1 MEAIYGSVFKG
12 SNAIYACQLNGKGG
26 VTAFGDNSL
35 VTAEQPV
42 WQHLDYKNPASH
54 QWIMN
59 TTLLPFPVK
68 EGLVSDNI
76 RPKVVRTGEGT
87 LITLRSVN
95 RNDNARPDHLV
106 SFRIYIND
114 KIIISSRHRKIHSID
129 QVLADLHNGV
139 GAKSTGNW
147 LVEIAGAITD
157 EANDFIEELHDNLI
171 EFEDDI
177 LEQKVPGRGELVLL
191 RKQLIVL
198 RRYMAPQR
206 DIFIRLASEK
216 LPWMNN
222 EERRLMQEIADRL
235 GRGIDDLDGC
245 IARTAVLADEITSM
259 MADAMNRRTY
269 MMSLLA
275 MVFLP
280 TTFLT
285 GLFGVNLGGIPGNE
299 YRFGFGL
306 FTLLLSLL
314 MVAFAWWLRRSKWL

>member
-1 MEAIYGSVFKG
+1 MDTIYGSVFKG

-26 VTAFGDNSL
+26 ITAFEEDSL

-42 WQHLDYKNPASH
+42 WQHLDYKNPDSH
-54 QWIMN
+54 QWLMN
-59 TTLLPFPVK
+59 TTLLPSPVK
-68 EGLVSDNI
+68 EGLVSESI
-76 RPKVVRTGEGT
+76 RPKMLRTGEGT

-129 QVLADLHNGV
+129 QVQEDLHNGV

-147 LVEIAGAITD
+147 LIEIAGAITD
-157 EANDFIEELHDNLI
+157 EVNDFIEELHDNLI
-171 EFEDDI
+171 ELEDDI
-177 LEQKVPGRGELVLL
+177 LEQKIPGRGELVLL

-206 DIFIRLASEK
+206 DVFIRLTSER
-216 LPWMNN
+216 LPWMSD
-222 EERRLMQEIADRL
+222 EERHLMQEIADRL
-235 GRGIDDLDGC
+235 GRGMDDLDGC

-259 MADAMNRRTY
+259 MADAMNRRIY
-269 MMSLLA
+269 MMSLLT
-275 MVFLP
+275 MIFLP

-285 GLFGVNLGGIPGNE
+285 GLFGVNLGGIPGNK
-299 YRFGFGL
+299 YQFGFGL
-306 FTLLLSLL
+306 FSFLLSLL
-314 MVAFAWWLRRSKWL
+314 MVVFAWWLRRSKWL